1 MLRIYYANVTIHVLA
16 ALFWLGGMFF
26 LGIVGAPVLRRIEPP
41 ELRQQLFHQLGL
53 RFRTLGWIALAILV
67 ATGIL
72 NLQFRG
78 LLRWD
83 GVLGSRSFWRTP
95 WGAMLALKLACV
107 TVMLV
112 LSALHDFSIGPR
124 AGSAG
129 PLTDEGRRLRSQ
141 SMWMARVN
149 AIVGLLLVA
158 AAVRLARGG

>member
-1 MLRIYYANVTIHVLA
+1 MLPAYYANVTIHVLA

-26 LGIVGAPVLRRIEPP
+26 LGLVGAPVLRGIEPP
-41 ELRQQLFHQLGL
+41 ELRQRLFHQLGL
-53 RFRTLGWIALAILV
+53 RFRTLGWIAIAVLIT
-67 ATGIL
+67 TGIL

-83 GVLGSRSFWRTP
+83 RVLSSPTFWRTP
-95 WGAMLALKLACV
+95 FGGALALKLACV
-107 TVMLV
+107 TVMLT

-124 AGSAG
+124 AGLAG
-129 PLTDEGRRLRSQ
+129 PLTGEGRRLRAQ

-149 AIVGLLLVA
+149 AIVGLLLVG